1 MKIRLTSRGDW
12 TPHQTIV
19 VDKLPAVVGRGSE
32 ADVRLDD
39 IWTSHVHCEI
49 SKSKGMLVV
58 RDLESRNG
66 TLVNGETITEARLMP
81 GDTLTIGLTTYE
93 VKYGV
98 QKPESSVA

>member
-1 MKIRLTSRGDW
+1 MKITLTSRGNL
-12 TPHQTIV
+12 TPKQKII
-19 VDKLPAVVGRGSE
+19 VDKLPAVVGRGPN
-32 ADVRLDD
+32 ADVRLGDS
-39 IWTSHVHCEI
+39 WTSHVHCEI
-49 SKSKGMLVV
+49 SKSKGTLVV